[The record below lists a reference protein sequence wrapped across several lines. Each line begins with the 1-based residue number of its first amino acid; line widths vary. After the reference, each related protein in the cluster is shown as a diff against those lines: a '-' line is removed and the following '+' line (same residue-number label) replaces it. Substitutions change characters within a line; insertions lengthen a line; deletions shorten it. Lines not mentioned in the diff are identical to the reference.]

1 MDKERWIGLA
11 LASLSLLC
19 TTNATAHFRLV
30 QPPSWLNED
39 SLGGPQKGSPCG
51 PGNTKLILGDDVQ
64 PIPFSNTVTTFQAG
78 ETIDLHLEETV
89 YHPGYFRVSLAHTK
103 AAQATATDFPN
114 PPLTDTVNCHY
125 DEAAVPTGPH
135 DNVLADGLFVAAGQE
150 GTGRSLM
157 QSVKLP
163 AEPCEDCT
171 LQVVQ
176 VMEGHPG
183 SSCFYFHCADIKIV
197 AANVADAAVVP
208 DTSHADDAGA
218 GHVASPVG
226 SGSHD
231 AGTSDASVRDATPDS
246 GGCSVAATPTRGSAA
261 LAWCLLTAVAAVL
274 GRWRRRSVPAL
285 QQAGGRDTRQN

>member
-1 MDKERWIGLA
+1 MDERRFFARAPEGALGRIGLA
-11 LASLSLLC
+11 IASLALLC
-19 TTNATAHFRLV
+19 TARAEAHFRLV

-51 PGNTKLILGDDVQ
+51 PGNTKLILGDDVS
-64 PIPFSNTVTTFQAG
+64 PIPLSNTVTSYQAG
-78 ETIDLHLEETV
+78 QTIDLHLEETV

-135 DNVLADGLFVAAGQE
+135 DNVLADGLFVAAGQD

-157 QSVKLP
+157 QSVTLP
-163 AEPCEDCT
+163 NEPCDDCT
-171 LQVVQ
+171 IQVVQ

-197 AANVADAAVVP
+197 AADAADAAIPHDAGVVADAAPPRVA
-208 DTSHADDAGA
+208 TADASENHDAGA
-218 GHVASPVG
+218 NDTAADG
-226 SGSHD
+226 
-231 AGTSDASVRDATPDS
+231 
-246 GGCSVAATPTRGSAA
+246 GGCSVGHAARGSTDAT
-261 LAWCLLTAVAAVL
+261 LCLLTLRAMLV
-274 GRWRRRSVPAL
+274 RRRSRARV
-285 QQAGGRDTRQN
+285 RTRYEWLR